1 MFSNPINNRK
11 SAQTGDLRITRL
23 SIATGSVGGGD
34 DLILLVEK
42 VSKKNIKVRFYEMVD
57 DEQVWEAFASFRES
71 DVHHQYAIVCR
82 TPAYK
87 DKNIDKSVEVFIELV
102 RPSDD
107 ERSFPPVSFRY
118 KPSTAV
124 INRKRRRTCSSLTA
138 SSCSNSGSLSSG
150 EIPKTVQDQLV
161 MDIGSAELIKLLNEE
176 DLLNKSTNFSGE
188 LSGILKNLPDTN
200 INLSHL
206 CGGDGHTETDGA
218 SNRSDVKK
226 SYHYKKL
233 MISKKQMDLEAE
245 QQPINSYLQRIF
257 KIYNDT
263 VKSSAPLNKIK
274 SDSAAEQIKKIFHEH
289 SEKHRESLIHEI
301 VATENKL
308 VRPIFTILEYF
319 KLNDLLNSLVN
330 KCSQTALHY
339 CCLYNQPIYIRSLLK
354 LGCNPDI
361 QDNEGNTALHIAIR
375 ENHLKCLE
383 SFINSGT
390 NFDLKIKNDDGFTPL
405 HLAIRDS
412 NLDIVAKLLKYDDSI
427 VSEPYSKD
435 GNSALHMAIQQQNLN
450 LVSLVLNNNSL
461 IPSILYA
468 QNTAGQTP
476 LDLAKLLVTS
486 DDQSQ
491 TILNLLLTYYNKHP
505 RENQMSMEVIT
516 TDHVNRGE
524 ITIKEE
530 NSCSSTE
537 DDEEDNASNLSSN
550 EFNND
555 VKDLTTIDLKKEI
568 EIKEEFLD
576 DTSLNINELE
586 KALNDSNI
594 YKQLC
599 DHLNQNDKWKKLATE
614 MKMLPFYLANAEGFL
629 NSLKR
634 NLKTIDSNQFAV
646 ALGNIDKNLI
656 NLIRNQ

>member
-1 MFSNPINNRK
+1 M
-11 SAQTGDLRITRL
+11 RITRL

-150 EIPKTVQDQLV
+150 EIPKTVQDQFLI
-161 MDIGSAELIKLLNEE
+161 DIGSAELDKLLNE
-176 DLLNKSTNFSGE
+176 DMLNKSNNFSGE
-188 LSGILKNLPDTN
+188 LSGILKNLQEA
-200 INLSHL
+200 
-206 CGGDGHTETDGA
+206 DGHTETDGA
-218 SNRSDVKK
+218 SNRSDGKK
-226 SYHYKKL
+226 LYHYKKS
-233 MISKKQMDLEAE
+233 MISKKQMDLEA
-245 QQPINSYLQRIF
+245 QKQPINSYLQRIM

-263 VKSSAPLNKIK
+263 VKSSTPLNKIK
-274 SDSAAEQIKKIFHEH
+274 FDSAAEQIKKIFHEH

-301 VATENKL
+301 VATENEL
-308 VRPIFTILEYF
+308 VRSIFKILEYF
-319 KLNDLLNSLVN
+319 KLNEILNSLVN

-361 QDNEGNTALHIAIR
+361 QDNEGNTALHIAVR

-383 SFINSGT
+383 SFINSET
-390 NFDLKIKNDDGFTPL
+390 TFNLKIKNDDGFTPL

-412 NLDIVAKLLKYDDSI
+412 NLDIVAKLLKYDGSI

-435 GNSALHMAIQQQNLN
+435 GNSALHMAIQQQNQN
-450 LVSLVLNNNSL
+450 IVSLVLNNNSL
-461 IPSILYA
+461 MPSILYA

-486 DDQSQ
+486 EDQSQ
-491 TILNLLLTYYNKHP
+491 TILNLLLPYYNKHP
-505 RENQMSMEVIT
+505 RENEMSMEVIT
-516 TDHVNRGE
+516 SDHVNRGE
-524 ITIKEE
+524 IIIKEE

-537 DDEEDNASNLSSN
+537 DDDEDNASNLSSN
-550 EFNND
+550 EFNNN
-555 VKDLTTIDLKKEI
+555 VKDLSTIDLKKEI

-576 DTSLNINELE
+576 DTSLNIEELE

-594 YKQLC
+594 YTQLC
-599 DHLNQNDKWKKLATE
+599 NHLNQNDKWKKLATE
-614 MKMLPFYLANAEGFL
+614 MKMMNFYLSNAEGFL
-629 NSLKR
+629 NSLNR
-634 NLKTIDSNQFAV
+634 NIKTIDCNQFAV